1 MKFAL
6 CNEVLAHLPFEEQ
19 CRAAAAL
26 GYAALELAP
35 YTVFEDPARA
45 SDDDARAVART
56 AAAHGLS
63 ISGLHWLL
71 VRPEGLSITSAD
83 RAVHARTVAFM
94 RRLVALA
101 AVMGARYLVH
111 GSPKQRAPAPG
122 QSLGDALARA
132 TEAFARAGDAARD
145 AEQLGGDAGARD
157 PAGVGEDRAELLG
170 EVEQGRMEDRA
181 REVAH
186 RLVIDDG
193 ADERAARGHRP
204 ADDRPQDRHELAGE
218 AGLERGLA
226 GLEAREAVAQASL
239 EPGGVARRVGDG
251 LEAGDHRGAEPRRLE
266 EEARGGG
273 EDLLGDEV
281 GEAGDVARVF
291 AQARE
296 QFGCLGHLPGPIPR
310 IVRDRYAGRS
320 NALPRRSDRG
330 ADPRV

>member
-45 SDDDARAVART
+45 SDDDARAIART

-145 AEQLGGDAGARD
+145 A
-157 PAGVGEDRAELLG
+157 GVVYC
-170 EVEQGRMEDRA
+170 VEPLSADQTP
-181 REVAH
+181 
-186 RLVIDDG
+186 LVNT
-193 ADERAARGHRP
+193 
-204 ADDRPQDRHELAGE
+204 
-218 AGLERGLA
+218 LE
-226 GLEAREAVAQASL
+226 EAVALVRNAGSEGL
-239 EPGGVARRVGDG
+239 RTMLDTSSAGLAESEPLPELVRRWMPGGLVAHVQLNDPNRRAPGQGAMAFGPILAALEETGYPGEIAVEPFDYVPDGMGSAAYAIGYLNGLVQARRG
-251 LEAGDHRGAEPRRLE
+251 
-266 EEARGGG
+266 
-273 EDLLGDEV
+273 
-281 GEAGDVARVF
+281 
-291 AQARE
+291 
-296 QFGCLGHLPGPIPR
+296 
-310 IVRDRYAGRS
+310 
-320 NALPRRSDRG
+320 
-330 ADPRV
+330 

>member
-45 SDDDARAVART
+45 SDDDARAIART

-145 AEQLGGDAGARD
+145 A
-157 PAGVGEDRAELLG
+157 GVVYC
-170 EVEQGRMEDRA
+170 VEPLSADQTP
-181 REVAH
+181 
-186 RLVIDDG
+186 LVNT
-193 ADERAARGHRP
+193 
-204 ADDRPQDRHELAGE
+204 
-218 AGLERGLA
+218 LE
-226 GLEAREAVAQASL
+226 EAVALVRNAGSEGL
-239 EPGGVARRVGDG
+239 RTMLDTSSAGLAESEPLPELVRRWMPGGLVAHVQLNDPNRRAPGQGAMAFGPILAALEETGYAGEIAVEPFDYVPDGMGSAAYAIGYLNGLVQARRG
-251 LEAGDHRGAEPRRLE
+251 
-266 EEARGGG
+266 
-273 EDLLGDEV
+273 
-281 GEAGDVARVF
+281 
-291 AQARE
+291 
-296 QFGCLGHLPGPIPR
+296 
-310 IVRDRYAGRS
+310 
-320 NALPRRSDRG
+320 
-330 ADPRV
+330 

>member
-45 SDDDARAVART
+45 SDDDARAIART

-145 AEQLGGDAGARD
+145 A
-157 PAGVGEDRAELLG
+157 GVVYC
-170 EVEQGRMEDRA
+170 VEPLSADQTPLVNTL
-181 REVAH
+181 EVAVA
-186 RLVIDDG
+186 LVRNAGSEGLRTMLDTSSAGLAESEPLPELVRRWMPGGLVAHVQLNDPNRRAPGQG
-193 ADERAARGHRP
+193 AMAFGPILAAPEETGY
-204 ADDRPQDRHELAGE
+204 AGE
-218 AGLERGLA
+218 IAVEPFDYVPDGMGSAAYAIGYLNGL
-226 GLEAREAVAQASL
+226 VQ
-239 EPGGVARRVGDG
+239 ARRG
-251 LEAGDHRGAEPRRLE
+251 
-266 EEARGGG
+266 
-273 EDLLGDEV
+273 
-281 GEAGDVARVF
+281 
-291 AQARE
+291 
-296 QFGCLGHLPGPIPR
+296 
-310 IVRDRYAGRS
+310 
-320 NALPRRSDRG
+320 
-330 ADPRV
+330 

>member
-45 SDDDARAVART
+45 SDDDARAIART

-145 AEQLGGDAGARD
+145 A
-157 PAGVGEDRAELLG
+157 GVVYC
-170 EVEQGRMEDRA
+170 VEPLSADQTP
-181 REVAH
+181 
-186 RLVIDDG
+186 LVNT
-193 ADERAARGHRP
+193 
-204 ADDRPQDRHELAGE
+204 
-218 AGLERGLA
+218 LE
-226 GLEAREAVAQASL
+226 EAVALVRNAGSEGL
-239 EPGGVARRVGDG
+239 RTMLDTSSAGLAESEPLPELVRRWMPGGLVAHVQLNDPNRRAPGQGAMAFGPILAALEQTGYAGEIAVEPFDYVPDGMGSAAYAIGYLNGLVQARRG
-251 LEAGDHRGAEPRRLE
+251 
-266 EEARGGG
+266 
-273 EDLLGDEV
+273 
-281 GEAGDVARVF
+281 
-291 AQARE
+291 
-296 QFGCLGHLPGPIPR
+296 
-310 IVRDRYAGRS
+310 
-320 NALPRRSDRG
+320 
-330 ADPRV
+330 

>member
-45 SDDDARAVART
+45 SDDDARAIART

-145 AEQLGGDAGARD
+145 A
-157 PAGVGEDRAELLG
+157 GVVYC
-170 EVEQGRMEDRA
+170 VEPLSADQTP
-181 REVAH
+181 
-186 RLVIDDG
+186 LVNT
-193 ADERAARGHRP
+193 
-204 ADDRPQDRHELAGE
+204 
-218 AGLERGLA
+218 LE
-226 GLEAREAVAQASL
+226 EAVALVRNAGSEGL
-239 EPGGVARRVGDG
+239 RTMLDTSSAGLAESEPLPELVRRWVPGGLVAHVQLNDPNRRAPGQGAMAFGPILAALEETGYAGEIAVEPFDYVPDGMGSAAYAIGYLNGLVQARRG
-251 LEAGDHRGAEPRRLE
+251 
-266 EEARGGG
+266 
-273 EDLLGDEV
+273 
-281 GEAGDVARVF
+281 
-291 AQARE
+291 
-296 QFGCLGHLPGPIPR
+296 
-310 IVRDRYAGRS
+310 
-320 NALPRRSDRG
+320 
-330 ADPRV
+330 

>member
-1 MKFAL
+1 VKFAL

-45 SDDDARAVART
+45 SDDDARAIART

-145 AEQLGGDAGARD
+145 A
-157 PAGVGEDRAELLG
+157 GVVYC
-170 EVEQGRMEDRA
+170 VEPLSADQTP
-181 REVAH
+181 
-186 RLVIDDG
+186 LVNT
-193 ADERAARGHRP
+193 
-204 ADDRPQDRHELAGE
+204 
-218 AGLERGLA
+218 LE
-226 GLEAREAVAQASL
+226 EAVALVRNAGSEGL
-239 EPGGVARRVGDG
+239 RTMLDTSSAGLAESEPLPELVRRWMPGGLVAHVQLNDPNRRAPGQGAMAFGPILAALEETGYAGEIAVEPFDYVPDGMGSAAYAIGYLNGLVQARRG
-251 LEAGDHRGAEPRRLE
+251 
-266 EEARGGG
+266 
-273 EDLLGDEV
+273 
-281 GEAGDVARVF
+281 
-291 AQARE
+291 
-296 QFGCLGHLPGPIPR
+296 
-310 IVRDRYAGRS
+310 
-320 NALPRRSDRG
+320 
-330 ADPRV
+330 

>member
-1 MKFAL
+1 VKFAL

-45 SDDDARAVART
+45 SDDDARAIART

-145 AEQLGGDAGARD
+145 A
-157 PAGVGEDRAELLG
+157 GVVYC
-170 EVEQGRMEDRA
+170 VEPLSADQTP
-181 REVAH
+181 
-186 RLVIDDG
+186 LVNT
-193 ADERAARGHRP
+193 
-204 ADDRPQDRHELAGE
+204 
-218 AGLERGLA
+218 LE
-226 GLEAREAVAQASL
+226 EAVALVRNAGSEGL
-239 EPGGVARRVGDG
+239 RTMLDTSSAGLAESEPLPELVRRWVPGGLVAHVQLNDPNRRAPGQGAMAFGPILAALEETGYAGEIAVEPFDYVPDGMGSAAYAIGYLNGLVQARRG
-251 LEAGDHRGAEPRRLE
+251 
-266 EEARGGG
+266 
-273 EDLLGDEV
+273 
-281 GEAGDVARVF
+281 
-291 AQARE
+291 
-296 QFGCLGHLPGPIPR
+296 
-310 IVRDRYAGRS
+310 
-320 NALPRRSDRG
+320 
-330 ADPRV
+330 

>member
-1 MKFAL
+1 VKFAL

-45 SDDDARAVART
+45 SDDDARAIART

-145 AEQLGGDAGARD
+145 A
-157 PAGVGEDRAELLG
+157 GVVYC
-170 EVEQGRMEDRA
+170 VEPLSPDQTP
-181 REVAH
+181 
-186 RLVIDDG
+186 LVNT
-193 ADERAARGHRP
+193 
-204 ADDRPQDRHELAGE
+204 
-218 AGLERGLA
+218 LE
-226 GLEAREAVAQASL
+226 EAVALVRNAGSDGL
-239 EPGGVARRVGDG
+239 RTMLDTSSAGLAESEPVPDLVRRWMPGGLVAHVQLNDPNRRAPGQGAMAFGPILAALEETGYAGEIAVEPFDYVPDGMGSAAYAIGYLNGLVQARRG
-251 LEAGDHRGAEPRRLE
+251 
-266 EEARGGG
+266 
-273 EDLLGDEV
+273 
-281 GEAGDVARVF
+281 
-291 AQARE
+291 
-296 QFGCLGHLPGPIPR
+296 
-310 IVRDRYAGRS
+310 
-320 NALPRRSDRG
+320 
-330 ADPRV
+330 

>member
-45 SDDDARAVART
+45 SDDDARAIART

-83 RAVHARTVAFM
+83 RAVHAGTVAFM

-145 AEQLGGDAGARD
+145 A
-157 PAGVGEDRAELLG
+157 GVVYC
-170 EVEQGRMEDRA
+170 VEPLSADQTP
-181 REVAH
+181 
-186 RLVIDDG
+186 LVNT
-193 ADERAARGHRP
+193 
-204 ADDRPQDRHELAGE
+204 
-218 AGLERGLA
+218 LE
-226 GLEAREAVAQASL
+226 EAVALVRNAGSEGL
-239 EPGGVARRVGDG
+239 RTMLDTSSAGLAESEPLPELVRRWMPGGLVAHVQLNDPNRRAPGQGAMAFGPILAALEETGYAGEIAVEPFDYVPDGMGSAAYAIGYLNGLVQARRG
-251 LEAGDHRGAEPRRLE
+251 
-266 EEARGGG
+266 
-273 EDLLGDEV
+273 
-281 GEAGDVARVF
+281 
-291 AQARE
+291 
-296 QFGCLGHLPGPIPR
+296 
-310 IVRDRYAGRS
+310 
-320 NALPRRSDRG
+320 
-330 ADPRV
+330 

>member
-45 SDDDARAVART
+45 SDDDARAIART

-145 AEQLGGDAGARD
+145 A
-157 PAGVGEDRAELLG
+157 GVVYC
-170 EVEQGRMEDRA
+170 VEPLSADQTP
-181 REVAH
+181 
-186 RLVIDDG
+186 LVNT
-193 ADERAARGHRP
+193 
-204 ADDRPQDRHELAGE
+204 
-218 AGLERGLA
+218 LE
-226 GLEAREAVAQASL
+226 EAVALVRNAGSDGL
-239 EPGGVARRVGDG
+239 RTMLDTSSAGLAESEPVPDLVRRWMPGGLGAHVQHNDPTRRAPGQGAMAFGPILAALEETGYAGEIAVEPFDYVPDGMGSAAYAIGYLNGLVQARRG
-251 LEAGDHRGAEPRRLE
+251 
-266 EEARGGG
+266 
-273 EDLLGDEV
+273 
-281 GEAGDVARVF
+281 
-291 AQARE
+291 
-296 QFGCLGHLPGPIPR
+296 
-310 IVRDRYAGRS
+310 
-320 NALPRRSDRG
+320 
-330 ADPRV
+330 